1 MQRLRAARAVFRPR
15 GSLAAAVAALT
26 LAGCATSEMSPP
38 GSPCA
43 TVVVERVYF
52 GMQYATGT
60 VGEAEWRA
68 FVERVV
74 TPRFPDG
81 LTIYEASGQWRDA
94 QGKIVHEP
102 TRVVEIMHAEG
113 AVPTRAIAEIAAAY
127 KREYGQESV
136 LVVRQ
141 RADACF

>member
-1 MQRLRAARAVFRPR
+1 MRTLCAATIV
-15 GSLAAAVAALT
+15 AVA
-26 LAGCATSEMSPP
+26 LAGCATSEVPSTP

-43 TVVVERVYF
+43 SMVVARIYF
-52 GMQYATGT
+52 GMQYAKGT
-60 VGEAEWRA
+60 VGEGEWRA
-68 FVERVV
+68 FVERSV

-81 LTIYEASGQWRDA
+81 LTIYEASGQWLDA
-94 QGKIVHEP
+94 KGQIVREP
-102 TRVVEIMHAEG
+102 TRVVEIMYAEG
-113 AVPTRAIAEIAAAY
+113 PAPVQAIAAIAAAY